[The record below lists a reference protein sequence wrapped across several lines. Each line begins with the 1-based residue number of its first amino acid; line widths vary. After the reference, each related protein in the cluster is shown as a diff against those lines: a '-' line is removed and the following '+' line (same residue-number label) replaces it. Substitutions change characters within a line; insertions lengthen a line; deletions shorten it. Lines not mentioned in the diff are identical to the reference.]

1 MSLNSWLVMISVEAI
16 GVQVFR
22 VSPNYDH
29 GQVHTPSTWLHC
41 DWRLEGVAI
50 IIGRAYKPH
59 RMNWTSTIIPMWQN
73 DCDQFL
79 EVNRPFELRH
89 IQTAEHEEF
98 VAAFSKEHNLKVT
111 RSGTTARFEKIM
123 PA

>member
-1 MSLNSWLVMISVEAI
+1 MISVEAI

-111 RSGTTARFEKIM
+111 RSATTARFEKII
-123 PA
+123 PASI